1 MEWIVLF
8 TVELLHHD
16 VSHGCLAEG
25 FDALLPWLKGLLFVR
40 VELYLVLW
48 WHAVVRLEL
57 GRLLIE
63 IRVMLRWQVINAV
76 LVAKSWLLV
85 HMVAL

>member
-1 MEWIVLF
+1 MIF

-25 FDALLPWLKGLLFVR
+25 FDALLPWLKGLLFIG
-40 VELYLVLW
+40 VELNLVLW

-57 GRLLIE
+57 RSLLIE
-63 IRVMLRWQVINAV
+63 IRVMLRWQVVNAV
-76 LVAKSWLLV
+76 LMAKSWLLV